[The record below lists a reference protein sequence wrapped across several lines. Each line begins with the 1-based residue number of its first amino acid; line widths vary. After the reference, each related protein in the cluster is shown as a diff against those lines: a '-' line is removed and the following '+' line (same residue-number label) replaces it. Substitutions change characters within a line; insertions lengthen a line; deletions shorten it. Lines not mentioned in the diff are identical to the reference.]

1 MSRRSRK
8 RRGGSRPA
16 WQGKLALGFVLFLIV
31 AAAGLFLAV
40 RAYLHSDGFRSF
52 LSAKVG
58 EVARVDGSFSPFQWD
73 GLAVRSKEYRATGG
87 EMIRSL
93 GIDDLRTEVGL
104 GGLKRGVWEVR
115 ETSAR
120 RVEIEIDGRGRDET
134 KVSPADSDPS
144 EEARK
149 SVPGWLPTKVEV
161 MGLRIGEISF
171 RALLDGGTI
180 AADGMRLTCEPTR
193 GGGGYDVTM
202 SGGTAHAPYRML
214 PELRLDKAR
223 FRYEE
228 GRIFLNH
235 LSADAW
241 SDAHL
246 ELSGEADRTTRLYS
260 LDGGISNVKCEE
272 AFDET
277 WSRRASGIMESS
289 LSLDNTSGKPVASGH
304 AELHRGVLTALP
316 VLDTL
321 AAYADTRRFRTI
333 NLNEASTD
341 WSWERGFL
349 SFRNIRLG
357 SEALLQLDGSLD
369 IRDGNLDGRFLLGIA
384 PGVLSSIPGAETDV
398 FLPGERG
405 LLWTPLHITGTLDN
419 PEEDLTDRLID
430 AAGMRMFEIV
440 PQTGEKVLR
449 FSRAVLEE
457 HVPDAMDKALDKSGE
472 IIRDGGEIIRGAQ
485 GVLDDILRTPSPR

>member
-1 MSRRSRK
+1 
-8 RRGGSRPA
+8 
-16 WQGKLALGFVLFLIV
+16 
-31 AAAGLFLAV
+31 
-40 RAYLHSDGFRSF
+40 
-52 LSAKVG
+52 
-58 EVARVDGSFSPFQWD
+58 
-73 GLAVRSKEYRATGG
+73 
-87 EMIRSL
+87 
-93 GIDDLRTEVGL
+93 
-104 GGLKRGVWEVR
+104 
-115 ETSAR
+115 
-120 RVEIEIDGRGRDET
+120 
-134 KVSPADSDPS
+134 
-144 EEARK
+144 
-149 SVPGWLPTKVEV
+149 
-161 MGLRIGEISF
+161 
-171 RALLDGGTI
+171 
-180 AADGMRLTCEPTR
+180 
-193 GGGGYDVTM
+193 
-202 SGGTAHAPYRML
+202 ML
-214 PELRLDKAR
+214 PELRLEKAR
-223 FRYEE
+223 FRYED

-246 ELSGEADRTTRLYS
+246 ELAGEADLNTRLYS
-260 LDGGISNVKCEE
+260 LNGGISNVKCEE

-333 NLNEASTD
+333 NLSEASTD
-341 WSWERGFL
+341 WRWERGLL